1 MRIPLAAPARRR
13 LCPARTFNNLVL
25 AACLNIL
32 TYTHPSIAAFV
43 AVPQNILTDPSLLH
57 LTRADAL
64 SIPYRPFAYNS
75 TVADLPAFRLSLDAH
90 FPPLTQQQFYALMH
104 AYSFG
109 STKSRVIYN
118 SSATYRFTDFLPP
131 LLQALSTLHFHTQ

>member
-1 MRIPLAAPARRR
+1 MRILLAYPARLR
-13 LCPARTFNNLVL
+13 LCPARTFNNLLL
-25 AACLNIL
+25 AACLSIF
-32 TYTHPSIAAFV
+32 THTHHSIAAFV

-64 SIPYRPFAYNS
+64 SIPYVPFAYNS
-75 TVADLPAFRLSLDAH
+75 SVADLPAFRLSLDAQ
-90 FPPLTQQQFYALMH
+90 FPPLTQQQFHALMH